1 MNIITCYKSVPDE
14 QDITVNSA
22 DSSLDF
28 SRANTKISQY
38 DLNAIEA
45 ANQLKTQLDGIQI
58 TAMSVGGKALTNAK
72 ARKDVLS
79 RGADELVVV
88 VDDQFE
94 ASLPYQTAVALA
106 AAATKK
112 GYDLILCGDGSA
124 DLSSQQVSLLVGEFL
139 NIPAINGINKIVSLS
154 NDSITV
160 ERELENEIETL
171 TIPLPAV
178 IAVSTDINTPQ
189 IPSMKAI
196 LGAAKKPVQQW
207 SVADLGLDAMTAR
220 SEQTVA
226 APKQKVRQRI
236 IIEGDGD
243 DQIAELAEHLRKI
256 LK

>member
-79 RGADELVVV
+79 RGADDLVVV

-124 DLSSQQVSLLVGEFL
+124 DLSSQQVSLLVGEIL
-139 NIPAINGINKIVSLS
+139 NIPAINGINNIVSLS

-207 SVADLGLDAMTAR
+207 SVADLGLDVITVR
-220 SEQTVA
+220 SEQKVA
-226 APKQKVRQRI
+226 VPKQKVRQRI

>member
-45 ANQLKTQLDGIQI
+45 ANQLKTQLEGIQI

-79 RGADELVVV
+79 RGADDLVVV

-124 DLSSQQVSLLVGEFL
+124 DLSSQQVSLLVGEIL

-171 TIPLPAV
+171 TISLPAI

-207 SVADLGLDAMTAR
+207 SVADLDLDVITAR
-220 SEQTVA
+220 SEQKVA

>member
-45 ANQLKTQLDGIQI
+45 ANQLKSQLDGIQI

-88 VDDQFE
+88 VDEQFE

-124 DLSSQQVSLLVGEFL
+124 DLSSQQVSLLVGELL
-139 NIPAINGINKIVSLS
+139 NVPAINGINKIVSLS

-207 SVADLGLDAMTAR
+207 SVADLGLDAITAR
-220 SEQTVA
+220 SEQKVA

>member
-1 MNIITCYKSVPDE
+1 MNIIACYKSVPDE
-14 QDITVNSA
+14 QDITINSA
-22 DSSLDF
+22 DGSLDF

-79 RGADELVVV
+79 RGADDLVVV

-106 AAATKK
+106 VAVTKK

-124 DLSSQQVSLLVGEFL
+124 DLSSQQVSLLVGEIL

-207 SVADLGLDAMTAR
+207 SVTDLSLDVITAR
-220 SEQTVA
+220 SEQKVA

>member
-45 ANQLKTQLDGIQI
+45 ANQLKTQLEGIQI
-58 TAMSVGGKALTNAK
+58 TAMSVGGKSLTNAK

-79 RGADELVVV
+79 RGADDLVVV

-124 DLSSQQVSLLVGEFL
+124 DLSSQQVSLLVGEIL

-207 SVADLGLDAMTAR
+207 SVADLGMGAITAR
-220 SEQTVA
+220 SEQKVA

>member
-124 DLSSQQVSLLVGEFL
+124 DLSSQQVSLLVGELL
-139 NIPAINGINKIVSLS
+139 NVPAINGINKIVSLS

-207 SVADLGLDAMTAR
+207 SVADLGLDAITAR
-220 SEQTVA
+220 SEQKVA

-243 DQIAELAEHLRKI
+243 DQITELAEHLRKI

>member
-124 DLSSQQVSLLVGEFL
+124 DLSSQQVSLLVGELL
-139 NIPAINGINKIVSLS
+139 NVPAINGINKIVSLS

-196 LGAAKKPVQQW
+196 LGAVKKPVQQW
-207 SVADLGLDAMTAR
+207 SVADLGLDAITAR
-220 SEQTVA
+220 SEQKVA

>member
-22 DSSLDF
+22 DGSLDF

-45 ANQLKTQLDGIQI
+45 ANQLRAQLDGIQI

-79 RGADELVVV
+79 RGADDLVVV

-124 DLSSQQVSLLVGEFL
+124 DLSSQQVSLLVGEIL

-207 SVADLGLDAMTAR
+207 SVADLGLDAIAAR
-220 SEQTVA
+220 SEQKVA

-243 DQIAELAEHLRKI
+243 DQIAELAEYLRKI

>member
-45 ANQLKTQLDGIQI
+45 ANQLKSQLDGIQI

-124 DLSSQQVSLLVGEFL
+124 DLSSQQVSLLVGELL
-139 NIPAINGINKIVSLS
+139 NVPSINGINKIVSLS

-207 SVADLGLDAMTAR
+207 SVADLGLDAITAR
-220 SEQTVA
+220 SEQKVA

>member
-88 VDDQFE
+88 VDDQLE

-196 LGAAKKPVQQW
+196 LGAAKKSVQQW

>member
-72 ARKDVLS
+72 ARKDILS

-94 ASLPYQTAVALA
+94 SSLPYQTAVALA

-139 NIPAINGINKIVSLS
+139 NVPAINGINKIVSLS

-207 SVADLGLDAMTAR
+207 SVADLGLDAITVR
-220 SEQTVA
+220 SEQKVA

>member
-88 VDDQFE
+88 VDDQLE
-94 ASLPYQTAVALA
+94 ASLPYQTAAALA

-207 SVADLGLDAMTAR
+207 SVAELGLDAITAR
-220 SEQTVA
+220 SEQKVA

>member
-14 QDITVNSA
+14 QDITINSA
-22 DSSLDF
+22 DGSLDF

-72 ARKDVLS
+72 ARKDVL
-79 RGADELVVV
+79 RGADDLVVV

-106 AAATKK
+106 VAATKK

-124 DLSSQQVSLLVGEFL
+124 DLSSQQVSLLVGEIL

-207 SVADLGLDAMTAR
+207 SVTDLSLDVITAR
-220 SEQTVA
+220 SEQKVA

>member
-45 ANQLKTQLDGIQI
+45 ANQLKTQLEGIQI
-58 TAMSVGGKALTNAK
+58 TAMSVGGKSLTNAK

-79 RGADELVVV
+79 RGADDLVVV

-124 DLSSQQVSLLVGEFL
+124 DLSSQQVSLLVGEIL

-207 SVADLGLDAMTAR
+207 SVADLGLDAITAR
-220 SEQTVA
+220 SEQKVA
-226 APKQKVRQRI
+226 APKQKIRQRI

>member
-88 VDDQFE
+88 VDDQLE

-112 GYDLILCGDGSA
+112 GFNLILCGDGSA

-207 SVADLGLDAMTAR
+207 SVADLGLDAITAR
-220 SEQTVA
+220 SEQKVA

>member
-124 DLSSQQVSLLVGEFL
+124 DLSSQQVSLLVGELL
-139 NIPAINGINKIVSLS
+139 NVPAINGINKIVSLS

-207 SVADLGLDAMTAR
+207 SVADLGLDAITAR
-220 SEQTVA
+220 SEQKVA

>member
-14 QDITVNSA
+14 QDITINSA
-22 DSSLDF
+22 DGSLDF

-79 RGADELVVV
+79 RGADDLVVV

-106 AAATKK
+106 VAATKK

-124 DLSSQQVSLLVGEFL
+124 DLSSQQVSLLVGEIL

-154 NDSITV
+154 NDSIRV

-207 SVADLGLDAMTAR
+207 SVTDLSLDVITAR
-220 SEQTVA
+220 SEQKVA

>member
-45 ANQLKTQLDGIQI
+45 ANQLKTQLEGIQI
-58 TAMSVGGKALTNAK
+58 TAMSVGGKSLTNAK

-79 RGADELVVV
+79 RGADDLVVV

-124 DLSSQQVSLLVGEFL
+124 DLSSQQVSLLVGEIL

-207 SVADLGLDAMTAR
+207 SVADLGLGAITAR
-220 SEQTVA
+220 SEQKVA

>member
-45 ANQLKTQLDGIQI
+45 ANQLKSQLDGIQI

-88 VDDQFE
+88 VDEQFE

-106 AAATKK
+106 ATATKK

-124 DLSSQQVSLLVGEFL
+124 DLSSQQVSLLVGELL
-139 NIPAINGINKIVSLS
+139 NVPAINGINKIVSLS

-207 SVADLGLDAMTAR
+207 SVADLGLDAITAR
-220 SEQTVA
+220 SEQKVA

>member
-22 DSSLDF
+22 DGSLDF

-45 ANQLKTQLDGIQI
+45 ANQLRAQLDGIQI

-79 RGADELVVV
+79 RGADDLVVV

-124 DLSSQQVSLLVGEFL
+124 DLSSQQVSLLVGEIL

-207 SVADLGLDAMTAR
+207 GVADLGLGAIAAR
-220 SEQTVA
+220 SEQKVA

-236 IIEGDGD
+236 LIEGDGD

>member
-45 ANQLKTQLDGIQI
+45 ANQLKTQLEGIQI
-58 TAMSVGGKALTNAK
+58 TAMSVGGKSLTNAK

-79 RGADELVVV
+79 RGADDLVVV

-124 DLSSQQVSLLVGEFL
+124 DLSSQQVSLLVGEIL

-207 SVADLGLDAMTAR
+207 SVADLGLGAITAR
-220 SEQTVA
+220 SEQKVA

-243 DQIAELAEHLRKI
+243 EQIAELAEHLRKI

>member
-124 DLSSQQVSLLVGEFL
+124 DLSSQQVSLLVGELL
-139 NIPAINGINKIVSLS
+139 NVPAINGINKIVSLS

-160 ERELENEIETL
+160 ERELENEIEIL

-207 SVADLGLDAMTAR
+207 SVADLGLDAITAR
-220 SEQTVA
+220 SEQKVA

>member
-14 QDITVNSA
+14 QDITINSA
-22 DSSLDF
+22 DGSLDF

-79 RGADELVVV
+79 RGADDLVVV

-106 AAATKK
+106 VAATKK

-124 DLSSQQVSLLVGEFL
+124 DLSSQQVSLLVGEIL

-207 SVADLGLDAMTAR
+207 SVTDLSLDVITAR
-220 SEQTVA
+220 SEQKVA

>member
-45 ANQLKTQLDGIQI
+45 ANQLKSQLDGIQI

-124 DLSSQQVSLLVGEFL
+124 DLSSQQVSLLVGELL
-139 NIPAINGINKIVSLS
+139 NVPAINGINKIVSLS

-171 TIPLPAV
+171 IIPLPAV

-207 SVADLGLDAMTAR
+207 SVADLGLDAITAR
-220 SEQTVA
+220 SEQKVA

>member
-38 DLNAIEA
+38 DLNAIEV

-88 VDDQFE
+88 VDDQLE

-207 SVADLGLDAMTAR
+207 SVADLGLDAITAR
-220 SEQTVA
+220 SEQKVA

>member
-79 RGADELVVV
+79 RGADDLVVV

-94 ASLPYQTAVALA
+94 ASLPYQTAIALA
-106 AAATKK
+106 AAVTKK

-124 DLSSQQVSLLVGEFL
+124 DLSSQQVSLLVGEIL
-139 NIPAINGINKIVSLS
+139 NIPAINGINNIVSLS

-207 SVADLGLDAMTAR
+207 SVADLGLDVITAR
-220 SEQTVA
+220 SEQKIA

>member
-14 QDITVNSA
+14 QDITINSA

-88 VDDQFE
+88 VDDQLE

-207 SVADLGLDAMTAR
+207 SVADLGLDAITAR
-220 SEQTVA
+220 SEQKVA

>member
-45 ANQLKTQLDGIQI
+45 ANQLKAQLDGIQI

-207 SVADLGLDAMTAR
+207 SIADLGLDAITAR
-220 SEQTVA
+220 SEQKVA

>member
-22 DSSLDF
+22 DGSLDF

-38 DLNAIEA
+38 DLNAIEV
-45 ANQLKTQLDGIQI
+45 ANQLRAQLDGIQI

-79 RGADELVVV
+79 RGADDLVVV

-124 DLSSQQVSLLVGEFL
+124 DLSSQQVSLLVGEIL

-207 SVADLGLDAMTAR
+207 SVADLGLDAIAAR
-220 SEQTVA
+220 SEQKVA

>member
-88 VDDQFE
+88 VDDQLE

-207 SVADLGLDAMTAR
+207 SVADLGLDAIAAR
-220 SEQTVA
+220 SEQKVA

>member
-22 DSSLDF
+22 DGSLDF

-94 ASLPYQTAVALA
+94 VSLPYQTAVALA
-106 AAATKK
+106 GAATKK

-124 DLSSQQVSLLVGEFL
+124 DLSSQQVSLLVGEIL

-171 TIPLPAV
+171 TLPLPAV
-178 IAVSTDINTPQ
+178 IAVSTDINIPQ

-207 SVADLGLDAMTAR
+207 SVADLGLDAITAR
-220 SEQTVA
+220 SEQKVA

>member
-14 QDITVNSA
+14 QDITINSA
-22 DSSLDF
+22 DGSLDF

-79 RGADELVVV
+79 RGADDLVVV

-106 AAATKK
+106 VAVTKK

-124 DLSSQQVSLLVGEFL
+124 DLSSQQVSLLVGEIL

-207 SVADLGLDAMTAR
+207 SVTDLSLDVITAR
-220 SEQTVA
+220 SEQKVA

>member
-45 ANQLKTQLDGIQI
+45 ANQLKSQLDGIQI

-88 VDDQFE
+88 VDEQFE

-124 DLSSQQVSLLVGEFL
+124 DLSSQQVSLLVGELL
-139 NIPAINGINKIVSLS
+139 NVPAINGINKIVSLY

-207 SVADLGLDAMTAR
+207 SVADLGLDAITAR
-220 SEQTVA
+220 SEQKVA

>member
-79 RGADELVVV
+79 RGADDLVVV

-124 DLSSQQVSLLVGEFL
+124 DLSSQQVSLLVGEIL
-139 NIPAINGINKIVSLS
+139 NIPAINGINNIVSLS

-196 LGAAKKPVQQW
+196 LGAAKKTVQQW
-207 SVADLGLDAMTAR
+207 SVADLGLDVITAR
-220 SEQTVA
+220 SEQKVA